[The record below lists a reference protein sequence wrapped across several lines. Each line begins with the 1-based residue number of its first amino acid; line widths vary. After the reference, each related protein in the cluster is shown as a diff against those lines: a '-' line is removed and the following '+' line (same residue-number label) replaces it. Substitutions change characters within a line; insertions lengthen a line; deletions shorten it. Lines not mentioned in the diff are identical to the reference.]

1 MSLWKRLQVMSYK
14 KLWSLSFLKQKQI
27 TIHADYKSTRIA
39 GAFDEEC
46 IKYKN
51 EGDDKLS
58 IEYHLQKLRPHLH
71 DSSISAIR

>member
-1 MSLWKRLQVMSYK
+1 M
-14 KLWSLSFLKQKQI
+14 
-27 TIHADYKSTRIA
+27 HADYKSTRIA